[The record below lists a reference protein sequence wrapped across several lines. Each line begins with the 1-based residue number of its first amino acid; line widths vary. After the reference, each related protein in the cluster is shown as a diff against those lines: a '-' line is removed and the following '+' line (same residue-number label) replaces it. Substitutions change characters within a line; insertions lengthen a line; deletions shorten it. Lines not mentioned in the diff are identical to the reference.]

1 MNLILTLSRLWNPI
15 SNSHAFSEHNQ
26 IRVDNEHID
35 TASSPHQP
43 YATALDLP
51 GELSSSSRDR
61 MFRLVVATADAKV
74 SVPTFPSAEC
84 LDILIKVGIAKRL
97 EGDAWIHPYTFSSE
111 KSRPEL
117 LIALVAAGCVCFGVP
132 GVNRTGLVLLEIARV
147 ALNKLIEDDNSNTR
161 DLQYLQAS
169 MLWLDI
175 CGFCGYKR
183 KMENAESNLQPLVTA
198 LRRFG
203 KFDKA
208 VYETI
213 APAAEDS
220 PDVVETKWQKWV
232 HNESYKRLVHHVF
245 EHDQMMASSKH
256 RQPLISYAELSLPLP
271 ANRRLWL
278 APSSEEWHKIYLET
292 NSMAQ
297 NGTQSVRS
305 LLASQNPMFCLPDGI
320 DHDLATTMHLYG
332 VSAQVWEYNQQTALL
347 GQTHDDDPA
356 LRLWLQNRLVSLY
369 GRLKSMTK
377 RVQSSHA
384 TTCVNHEYQMMSLH
398 VNVDKVMRFAGKCG
412 EAEAHCAYQDL
423 KQWSGEQSARTA
435 VW

>member
-1 MNLILTLSRLWNPI
+1 
-15 SNSHAFSEHNQ
+15 
-26 IRVDNEHID
+26 
-35 TASSPHQP
+35 
-43 YATALDLP
+43 
-51 GELSSSSRDR
+51 
-61 MFRLVVATADAKV
+61 MFRLVVTTADAKV
-74 SVPTFPSAEC
+74 SVPTFPSAQC
-84 LDILIKVGIAKRL
+84 LDVLIKVGIAKRL
-97 EGDAWIHPYTFSSE
+97 ERDAWIHPYTFSSE
-111 KSRPEL
+111 ESRSEL

-203 KFDKA
+203 KFDRA
-208 VYETI
+208 AYQPI
-213 APAAEDS
+213 APAVGDS
-220 PDVVETKWQKWV
+220 PDVIETKWRRWV
-232 HNESYKRLVHHVF
+232 HDESYKRLVHHVF
-245 EHDQMMASSKH
+245 EHDMMMAMAKH

-271 ANRRLWL
+271 ATRKLWM
-278 APSSEEWHKIYLET
+278 APSSDEWQKLYLENQALT
-292 NSMAQ
+292 QS
-297 NGTQSVRS
+297 GTQSVRS

-332 VSAQVWEYNQQTALL
+332 VSAQVWEYNQQAALL
-347 GQTHDDDPA
+347 GHNSDDDPS
-356 LRLWLQNRLVSLY
+356 LRLWLQNRHLSLF

-377 RVQSSHA
+377 RVQSSQA

-398 VNVDKVMRFAGKCG
+398 VNVDTVMRFAGKCG

-423 KQWSGEQSARTA
+423 RLWSSEQSARTA
-435 VW
+435 VWYAPPEVIRVANAAVY